1 MAYNFYQNQKQVSF
15 GLQSQISG
23 LQESIEQQGKEQFID
38 RQSQISQ
45 LSQAQDVE
53 KTEEQSQVKQLQAAG
68 VASLVEGGV
77 LGIPA
82 LKNVAGLVK
91 KGVDTF
97 QKTTEAVE
105 GLKST
110 ATEAVSTIKQSAT
123 KITSN
128 LGDITD
134 TLSSNLKEAVLENP
148 LTGGISASSFDT
160 PTNIFQKP
168 TTSVLTDTEK
178 AIQEQTQALNQY
190 RTPAP
195 EQFGENINMEGR
207 QMSDIPT
214 AVLPTDKPALAETSF
229 GLETPSINPISGN
242 KIAMSAEGE
251 ITPIVKVEAP
261 IAKAAPVAEAPV
273 EEATETVAKKSRGFL
288 GTLFGDIGEGIAD
301 ILDPVADIATA
312 GLAIYSTVKGVE
324 DEKAKPE
331 AIPSQPKPPPLPEE
345 QIPADIQSTAQV
357 GI

>member
-23 LQESIEQQGKEQFID
+23 LQESIEQQGKQQFID

-105 GLKST
+105 SLTST

-242 KIAMSAEGE
+242 KIAMSSEGE
-251 ITPIVKVEAP
+251 ITPLVKVEAP
-261 IAKAAPVAEAPV
+261 IAEAPI
-273 EEATETVAKKSRGFL
+273 EEATETVAKKSKGIL
-288 GTLFGDIGEGIAD
+288 GTIFGDIGEGIAD

-331 AIPSQPKPPPLPEE
+331 GLPSQPTPPPLPEE
-345 QIPADIQSTAQV
+345 QIPADIQSSAQV